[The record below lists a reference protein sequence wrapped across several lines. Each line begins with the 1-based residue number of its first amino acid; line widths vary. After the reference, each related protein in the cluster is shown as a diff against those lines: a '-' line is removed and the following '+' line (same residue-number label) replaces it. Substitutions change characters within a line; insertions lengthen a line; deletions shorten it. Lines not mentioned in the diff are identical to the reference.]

1 MKRYCEKCKKVT
13 EWKEGFLLDL
23 LRRRRIQRGARMT
36 KGQLLKEFEGL
47 DDDAQIYIETP
58 DSNVCFHVRYT
69 KDKTTGA
76 DVENEIT
83 LVCE

>member
-1 MKRYCEKCKKVT
+1 
-13 EWKEGFLLDL
+13 
-23 LRRRRIQRGARMT
+23 MT

-47 DDDAQIYIETP
+47 DDNAQIYIETP